1 MFNVS
6 LLLNWFY
13 WRYHA
18 THHLT
23 TIAVSRAISLYI
35 IWFYKYK
42 TSWRNCYSVIQS
54 LTVKNQFISACFL
67 WEILKGDKLVFV
79 CVFSWF
85 LVQCAGSKL
94 WLFRIKY
101 LSPYWSEITNTR
113 IKNLALSVLVY
124 SFIDEVGIVA
134 FYVTELAI
142 LFFLLTSA
150 QRLSNL

>member
-1 MFNVS
+1 MSEVRMPETVLWFVTSCRSCCDWLLVS
-6 LLLNWFY
+6 IADVTGYWLLKLPW
-13 WRYHA
+13 
-18 THHLT
+18 L
-23 TIAVSRAISLYI
+23 VSGCASCNDWLRIV
-35 IWFYKYK
+35 
-42 TSWRNCYSVIQS
+42 RVIVNG
-54 LTVKNQFISACFL
+54 L
-67 WEILKGDKLVFV
+67 
-79 CVFSWF
+79 WF

-124 SFIDEVGIVA
+124 SFIDEFGIVA